1 LGDRPLAQTS
11 AENADQFFTM
21 TYVVVFRSTVR
32 PGADRELMRALDEAA
47 HREAIASG
55 GLLDY
60 VAGSDDGARASVCVW
75 ESEADAKRAA
85 RLPAH
90 RRAVRH
96 ASEFYE
102 HFSLTTYGGESQSGS
117 AATEAA

>member
-1 LGDRPLAQTS
+1 
-11 AENADQFFTM
+11 M

-47 HREAIASG
+47 HEEALASG

-75 ESEADAKRAA
+75 ESEEDAKRAA
-85 RLPAH
+85 CLPAH

-96 ASEFYE
+96 ASEFYAE
-102 HFSLTTYGGESQSGS
+102 FSITTYGGTSRSSS
-117 AATEAA
+117 ARSEAA

>member
-1 LGDRPLAQTS
+1 
-11 AENADQFFTM
+11 M
-21 TYVVVFRSTVR
+21 TYVVVFRSIVR

-47 HREAIASG
+47 HQEALASG

-75 ESEADAKRAA
+75 ETEEDARRAA

-90 RRAVRH
+90 RRAVQH

-102 HFSLTTYGGESQSGS
+102 EFAITTYGGGASQSAS
-117 AATEAA
+117 APREAA

>member
-1 LGDRPLAQTS
+1 MP
-11 AENADQFFTM
+11 
-21 TYVVVFRSTVR
+21 YVVVFRSTVR

-47 HREAIASG
+47 HQEALASG

-75 ESEADAKRAA
+75 ETEEDAKRAA

-90 RRAVRH
+90 VRAVRH
-96 ASEFYE
+96 ASEFYSE
-102 HFSLTTYGGESQSGS
+102 FAITTYGGTSQSTS
-117 AATEAA
+117 APRQAA

>member
-1 LGDRPLAQTS
+1 
-11 AENADQFFTM
+11 M

-47 HREAIASG
+47 HQEALASG

-75 ESEADAKRAA
+75 ETEEDAKRAA

-90 RRAVRH
+90 QRAVQH
-96 ASEFYE
+96 ASAFYDQ
-102 HFSLTTYGGESQSGS
+102 FSITTYGGGS
-117 AATEAA
+117 HAPSAPAEAA